1 MPKRAKLRQTTPI
14 TPIIPIS
21 PSTTTTALI
30 SPPTEAFS
38 PIIPTEVF
46 VELNPEL
53 VQFYVEEYLPGK
65 YPAFQGYKYQSW
77 SCFPRRFCMPRP
89 CTPI

>member
-1 MPKRAKLRQTTPI
+1 MPKRALLRQTTPI
-14 TPIIPIS
+14 TPITPTTPI
-21 PSTTTTALI
+21 TTIATV
-30 SPPTEAFS
+30 PTEAFS

-53 VQFYVEEYLPGK
+53 VQFYEQEYLPGM
-65 YPAFQGYKYQSW
+65 YPEYQGYKYQSW

>member
-1 MPKRAKLRQTTPI
+1 MAKRRKTRQITPI
-14 TPIIPIS
+14 TPITPI
-21 PSTTTTALI
+21 TTTAFTLT
-30 SPPTEAFS
+30 PTEAFN

-53 VQFYVEEYLPGK
+53 VQFYEKEYLPEN
-65 YPAFQGYKYQSW
+65 YSIYQGYKYQSW